1 MYRPL
6 MTEEARLLREVRK
19 AHDVYTS
26 SHAAYVEAVRAAHDY
41 GLTWRQLGEAVGKSH
56 EHMRSVA
63 RSKKV
68 D

>member
-6 MTEEARLLREVRK
+6 MTDDARLLREVRGAFDALTK
-19 AHDVYTS
+19 AH
-26 SHAAYVEAVRAAHDY
+26 ARYVRAVRYANDQ
-41 GLTWRQLGEAVGKSH
+41 GVTWRQLGEAVGKSH